1 MFYLIFHAT
10 LISKLNW
17 QLSFMCVSYGY
28 LLSSSPAG
36 PPASWHLARPPPKH
50 FPSRLRLLP
59 LAIPSCHTISVVWT
73 PAAPGPGR
81 APAPVPSPPPAQRKS
96 PLAHPKNSPRV
107 SNDVPPPT
115 FALSQQFHLP
125 WLLFFLSAL
134 SLSFSL
140 LTFPSHT
147 LSPEILC
154 QHHYIPLP
162 VFRPAPRWDWTGIGR
177 NLNALKIKSDFMN
190 IDWLLSP
197 WMKIRFCAT
206 FCTPHTASQPAC
218 CLLSL
223 LPPFL
228 LSFCCLLYILT
239 WPHILSQRFLRVDLP
254 VCWRQFPSVFC
265 LELLS

>member
-1 MFYLIFHAT
+1 MHLECQLNFPFAQFNHNFGFLIPPAQFRVRLPCHCSGVCTQITRNNFICMFYLIFHAT

-28 LLSSSPAG
+28 LLSTSPAG
-36 PPASWHLARPPPKH
+36 PPASWHLAARPPPPPKH

-134 SLSFSL
+134 SLSLFL
-140 LTFPSHT
+140 PS
-147 LSPEILC
+147 
-154 QHHYIPLP
+154 
-162 VFRPAPRWDWTGIGR
+162 
-177 NLNALKIKSDFMN
+177 
-190 IDWLLSP
+190 
-197 WMKIRFCAT
+197 
-206 FCTPHTASQPAC
+206 PHTHCHQKFYASIITSRSPSPVLLLGGTGPA
-218 CLLSL
+218 LGV
-223 LPPFL
+223 
-228 LSFCCLLYILT
+228 T
-239 WPHILSQRFLRVDLP
+239 
-254 VCWRQFPSVFC
+254 
-265 LELLS
+265 

>member
-1 MFYLIFHAT
+1 MHLGTPTKLSLCSIQPQLWVPHPHLQLGVRLPCHCSGVCTQITRNNFICMFYLIFHAT

-36 PPASWHLARPPPKH
+36 PPASWHLAARPPPPPKH

-81 APAPVPSPPPAQRKS
+81 APPPAQRKS

-134 SLSFSL
+134 SLSLSL
-140 LTFPSHT
+140 SSYLPLTHAVTRNFMPASLH
-147 LSPEILC
+147 
-154 QHHYIPLP
+154 
-162 VFRPAPRWDWTGIGR
+162 PAPR
-177 NLNALKIKSDFMN
+177 
-190 IDWLLSP
+190 
-197 WMKIRFCAT
+197 
-206 FCTPHTASQPAC
+206 
-218 CLLSL
+218 
-223 LPPFL
+223 
-228 LSFCCLLYILT
+228 
-239 WPHILSQRFLRVDLP
+239 V
-254 VCWRQFPSVFC
+254 PSRSSAG
-265 LELLS
+265 LDRHWA